1 MKKINLAIIPARSG
15 SKGIKDKNILLI
27 NKKPLLVYTIKA
39 AIKSKCFDIVFVS
52 TDSKKYAEIAKKY
65 GANVDFLRSKKNSLD
80 TSKTIDSVIEVVEN
94 FKKKDIY
101 CETVTLLQP
110 TSPLRDENDIKNAFK
125 IYRNKKADS
134 VISVCES
141 SHPTFLY
148 NTLKKGNSLHNFIA
162 NKDLHK
168 LRQDVSKE
176 YYVNGAIYILKP
188 SKRYEYYGPKS
199 YAYLMSKN
207 HSVDI
212 NDLFDAKLAE
222 FLLSNR
228 KW

>member
-27 NKKPLLVYTIKA
+27 NKKPLLAYTIES
-39 AIKSKCFDIVFVS
+39 AIKSKCFDIIFVS

-80 TSKTIDSVIEVVEN
+80 SSKSIDCILETVGN
-94 FKKKDIY
+94 FFKKGIY
-101 CETVTLLQP
+101 CKTVTLLQP

-125 IYRNKKADS
+125 IFRNKKADS

-141 SHPTFLY
+141 THPTFLY

-188 SKRYEYYGPKS
+188 SNGYEYYGHKS
-199 YAYLMSKN
+199 YAYLMSKK

-212 NDLFDAKLAE
+212 NDLFDAKFAE
-222 FLLSNR
+222 FLLNN
-228 KW
+228 KY